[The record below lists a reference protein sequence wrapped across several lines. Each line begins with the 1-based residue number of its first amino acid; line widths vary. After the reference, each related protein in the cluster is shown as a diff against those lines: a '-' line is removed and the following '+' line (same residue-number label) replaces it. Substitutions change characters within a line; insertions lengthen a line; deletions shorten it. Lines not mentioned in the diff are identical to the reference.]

1 MFLSSNP
8 LLNKDKPLWLSK
20 RDKDSNLEIDFYKK
34 PVFYKVNYQ
43 PVSGAINFIAYGQ
56 EINKMFRAIVPM
68 GKFYGVFEEG
78 DKVYIDGVEF
88 DESKENEDTWGE
100 YANYVVDSVRNQNI
114 AIEIIFK
121 RNDKEGL

>member
-8 LLNKDKPLWLSK
+8 FLNRNKPLWLA
-20 RDKDSNLEIDFYKK
+20 RRIDDGNLEIDSFEK

-43 PVSGAINFIAYGQ
+43 PTSGYTDVMAYG
-56 EINKMFRAIVPM
+56 EESKEMFRAVVLK
-68 GKFYGVFEEG
+68 GEFHGVFKEG
-78 DKVYIDGVEF
+78 DKVYLDGVEF
-88 DESKENEDTWGE
+88 DENKENKDTWGE

-121 RNDKEGL
+121 KNNKEDL

>member
-8 LLNKDKPLWLSK
+8 LLNKDKPLWLAK
-20 RDKDSNLEIDFYKK
+20 RDKDSNLEIDFYEK

-43 PVSGAINFIAYGQ
+43 PANGYTDFMAYG
-56 EINKMFRAIVPM
+56 EESKKMFRAIVPIE
-68 GKFYGVFEEG
+68 KFYGVFEEG

-88 DESKENEDTWGE
+88 DESKENEDAWGE

-114 AIEIIFK
+114 AIEVIFK